1 MIIIDHHSKTP
12 IYEQIKVQI
21 LALITSGALSPGD
34 KLPSL
39 RTLAAELSINFNTI
53 KKVFAQLEAGGVIVT
68 VQGKGCFVADGAHSR
83 PAVLQK
89 AEAALR
95 EAVSVARASGLD
107 EETAHRLVTEVYA
120 SGTTSTERK
129 EHDSH

>member
-1 MIIIDHHSKTP
+1 MILIDHHSKIP

-21 LALITSGALSPGD
+21 LSLITSGTLSPGD

-53 KKVFAQLEAGGVIVT
+53 KKVFAQLEADGVIVT
-68 VQGKGCFVADGAHSR
+68 VQGKGCFVADGAKAR
-83 PAVLQK
+83 PAVLEK

-95 EAVSVARASGLD
+95 EAVSVARASGLP
-107 EETAHRLVTEVYA
+107 EETARCIVTEVYA
-120 SGTTSTERK
+120 SCSTATERNPL
-129 EHDSH
+129 